1 MNTMTA
7 CGNATEV
14 DLRFTQSGKAV
25 ASFSIAL
32 KSKRGEEVVTT
43 WQKVEAWDS
52 LAENLAATIQKGDR
66 VLVTGRI
73 KTDEYTDKENNKRTS
88 VVLVAE
94 EAGVSLRWLR
104 DRD

>member
-1 MNTMTA
+1 MNNMVA
-7 CGNATEV
+7 CGNSTEIE
-14 DLRFTQSGKAV
+14 LRYTQGGKAV
-25 ASFSIAL
+25 VSFSIAM
-32 KSKRGEEVVTT
+32 KSKKGEEVITT

-73 KTDEYTDKENNKRTS
+73 KTDEYTTKEGDKRTS
-88 VVLVAE
+88 VVLVAD
-94 EAGVSLRWLR
+94 EAGVSLRWSR